1 MFLLNRRKIFLH
13 VILWVLNLFT
23 KYSGSEMSS
32 DQLDSVASPDSSNNR
47 SMIVNETNT
56 NSLDQ
61 LFNVL
66 SQPQPNSTPMKQRQL
81 PRNFYIPP
89 PKQQLSATLQQNA
102 IHKHSISLPTQLYP
116 NSPGSPASGEDVM
129 SVGRGPLPPGWE
141 MASTP
146 DGRTYFLK

>member
-1 MFLLNRRKIFLH
+1 
-13 VILWVLNLFT
+13 
-23 KYSGSEMSS
+23 MSS
-32 DQLDSVASPDSSNNR
+32 DQIDNVASPDSSNNR
-47 SMIVNETNT
+47 SMIVVDNNNT

-66 SQPQPNSTPMKQRQL
+66 SQPQTNSTPMKQRQL
-81 PRNFYIPP
+81 PRTFHIPP
-89 PKQQLSATLQQNA
+89 APKQQLSATLQQNA

-129 SVGRGPLPPGWE
+129 SIGRGPLPPGWE

>member
-1 MFLLNRRKIFLH
+1 
-13 VILWVLNLFT
+13 
-23 KYSGSEMSS
+23 MSS
-32 DQLDSVASPDSSNNR
+32 DQIDNVASPDSSNNR
-47 SMIVNETNT
+47 AMIVVDNNT

-66 SQPQPNSTPMKQRQL
+66 SQPQTNSTPMKQRQL

-89 PKQQLSATLQQNA
+89 PKQQLSATLQ
-102 IHKHSISLPTQLYP
+102 HKHSVSLPAQLYP
-116 NSPGSPASGEDVM
+116 NSPGSPASGDEM
-129 SVGRGPLPPGWE
+129 MPVGRPPLPPGWE